1 MPHVGRVLVW
11 AIGALG
17 IASACASRPPPPNV
31 PPSSAVTELHRTAG
45 PTVQDCGEA
54 VETRDEDKC
63 RVQPIF
69 DCVKRAHDACRA
81 AQGTHLFS
89 TDEGD
94 AVRVDYFVRERPG
107 GACDFIVIE
116 DRSRDPL
123 APKTPQ
129 LQICAQVGWKPHATI
144 PACDVFAP
152 TACATGS

>member
-1 MPHVGRVLVW
+1 M
-11 AIGALG
+11 AALG
-17 IASACASRPPPPNV
+17 KVSACASGRSPPNV
-31 PPSSAVTELHRTAG
+31 PPSSAVTELRRSAG

-54 VETRDEDKC
+54 VETREEGKC

-69 DCVKRAHDACRA
+69 ECVKRAHDTCRA

-94 AVRVDYFVRERPG
+94 DVRIDYFVRERPG

-116 DRSRDPL
+116 DRSQDPL

-129 LQICAQVGWKPHATI
+129 TQTAVYVQLCARVGWKPHATI

-152 TACATGS
+152 TACAEAG